1 MSELVPTIDLS
12 GWAGGDAATRAE
24 IAAAVDRGCREVGF
38 LQIHGHGID
47 PDLVDRMLAAV
58 DRLFELPMATKMQY
72 TPVSPDVNNGYSPV
86 GAESLAYS
94 LGVEDAPPDLF
105 EAFNLG
111 PEDMD
116 RSDPAVI
123 AELDR
128 IFADNHW
135 PAELPEFREVAMEY
149 FVAVRAFAHRLT
161 SVFAVALGMDEDFF
175 EQFCRHSTD
184 TLRIN
189 HFQRTPTMGDPLPG
203 QTRMGAHTDYGIV
216 TVLYADQVA
225 GLEIV
230 GPDGEWWPV
239 VPADGAYII
248 NLGDL
253 LAEWTNDR
261 WRSTIHRVSPPPV
274 GVDGPSLRRSTAFF
288 LDGDYDMVVECLPT
302 CCSESDPPKYA
313 PVTGGDH
320 LLQKLGGSRGL
331 VATDDAFDTAK
342 ERMATVT
349 DA

>member
-216 TVLYADQVA
+216 TVLYGDQVP

-230 GPDGEWWPV
+230 GPDGGWHSV
-239 VPADGAYII
+239 VPEPGAYVI
-248 NLGDL
+248 NIGDL
-253 LAEWTNDR
+253 LAQWTNDR
-261 WRSTIHRVSPPPV
+261 WRSTVHRVAAPPA
-274 GVDGPSLRRSTAFF
+274 GDSTHNRRRSMAFF
-288 LDGDYDMVVECLPT
+288 HDGDWDAIVACLPT
-302 CCSESDPPKYA
+302 CCSADEPALYE
-313 PVTGGDH
+313 PVRALDH
-320 LLQKLGGSRGL
+320 LMNKLMGGRTMS
-331 VATDDAFDTAK
+331 AAEPTDHIGDRMDAVRT
-342 ERMATVT
+342 
-349 DA
+349 